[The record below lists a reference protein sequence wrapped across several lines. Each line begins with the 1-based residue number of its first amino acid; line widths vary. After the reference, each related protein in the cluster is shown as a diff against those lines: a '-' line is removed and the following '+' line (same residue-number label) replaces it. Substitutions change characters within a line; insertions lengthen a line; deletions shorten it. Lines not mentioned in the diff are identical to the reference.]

1 MPAADRRRQ
10 LLDVAVGA
18 FAAGGYHQTSM
29 EDVATAAGVTKPVL
43 YQHFRS
49 KRALY
54 SELLEDLAGQLQEA
68 IGKATA
74 AAAGPRQQVEAG
86 FAAYF
91 NFVDEQQDAFRILFG
106 GGSKRDEDFAEFV
119 QAMEQAFAEMIAT
132 LITAGHGEVH
142 RLTLAHGIVGM
153 AESTARRWIGA
164 KADGTDKR
172 DAATVA
178 NEVAQLA
185 WAGLRGIRD

>member
-1 MPAADRRRQ
+1 MRSGPSPT
-10 LLDVAVGA
+10 
-18 FAAGGYHQTSM
+18 AGTTGRPWRTWPPPPGSPSQSSTSTSGRSGSC
-29 EDVATAAGVTKPVL
+29 TASCS
-43 YQHFRS
+43 R
-49 KRALY
+49 
-54 SELLEDLAGQLQEA
+54 DLAGQLQEA

-74 AAAGPRQQVEAG
+74 EAGGPRQQVEAG
-86 FAAYF
+86 FSAYF
-91 NFVDEQQDAFRILFG
+91 RFVDEQQDAFRILFG

-119 QAMEQAFAEMIAT
+119 ESMEQAFAEMIAT

-153 AESTARRWIGA
+153 AEATAHRWIGA
-164 KADGTDKR
+164 RADGTDKR